1 VSYKAFNTLS
11 VKLTDPTEAVP
22 PVDVINVTVI
32 SSSPA
37 DVMDPALLS
46 TNVDPS
52 AKEIFPSELTTAPLA
67 TNSSTDEAFKVSVNV
82 DPESTVSP
90 SAPKLS

>member
-1 VSYKAFNTLS
+1 LS

-37 DVMDPALLS
+37 DVMELALLS
-46 TNVDPS
+46 TNVDPLS
-52 AKEIFPSELTTAPLA
+52 NEISPSEVTTAPLA
-67 TNSSTDEAFKVSVNV
+67 TNSSTDDAFKVRVNV
-82 DPESTVSP
+82 DPSPTVNP
-90 SAPKLS
+90 SAPNVS